1 MVSNEKLNETFA
13 VSVTSTNSRKVKTE
27 ARVNQS
33 VITLKKMVLCGK
45 HERENRL
52 GAGTEESKTRLVGFG
67 GLLLYFD
74 PFIMYFKFIN
84 NGIKKDPTKLS

>member
-13 VSVTSTNSRKVKTE
+13 VSVTSKNRSKVKTE
-27 ARVNQS
+27 ARVNQA

-52 GAGTEESKTRLVGFG
+52 GAGIEVRKTRLVGF
-67 GLLLYFD
+67 
-74 PFIMYFKFIN
+74 
-84 NGIKKDPTKLS
+84 